1 LTDRLAAKVG
11 YTLDKLKL
19 IISVVLIA
27 AGIAGFYY
35 YADQALLYRVLGLL
49 AVLGAATGVALTTQ
63 VGGETIAFGRNAIL
77 EVKRSVWPTRAETIQ
92 TTLIVLVM
100 VIIVGLILWLFDMF
114 LLWAVKLLTGQGG

>member
-1 LTDRLAAKVG
+1 
-11 YTLDKLKL
+11 LDKLKL

-49 AVLGAATGVALTTQ
+49 AVLGVSIAIALTTQ
-63 VGGETIAFGRNAIL
+63 IGGETLAFGRNAAL
-77 EVKRSVWPTRAETIQ
+77 EVRRSVWPSRAETIQ

-100 VIIVGLILWLFDMF
+100 VVIVGLILWLFDMF

>member
-1 LTDRLAAKVG
+1 MTDKLAAKVG

-35 YADQALLYRVLGLL
+35 YADQALLFRVLGLL
-49 AVLGAATGVALTTQ
+49 AVLGVAAGVALTTQ
-63 VGGETIAFGRNAIL
+63 IGGETVAFGRNAVL
-77 EVKRSVWPTRAETIQ
+77 EMKRSVWPTRAETIQ
-92 TTLIVLVM
+92 TTLIVLAM
-100 VIIVGLILWLFDMF
+100 VVVVGLILWLFDMF

>member
-1 LTDRLAAKVG
+1 MDRLAAKVG

-35 YADQALLYRVLGLL
+35 YVDQALLYRVLGLL
-49 AVLGAATGVALTTQ
+49 AVIGVSVAVALTTQ
-63 VGGETIAFGRNAIL
+63 VGGETLTFGRNAVL
-77 EVKRSVWPTRAETIQ
+77 EVRRSVWPTRAETVQ

-100 VIIVGLILWLFDMF
+100 VILVGLMLWLFDMF